1 MKKFIMLLALMLVP
15 FMVSAEFEPYEQQQ
29 RTPKIGTVEVHLTK
43 TVNPNAPPESVG
55 YYVVIT
61 DQNDKF
67 MGSRSGNLLPHLTA
81 PQKQQLSAFM
91 GIMWGMAN
99 RILPE

>member
-1 MKKFIMLLALMLVP
+1 MLLAFMLVP
-15 FMVSAEFEPYEQQQ
+15 FLAQADFEPYEELQ
-29 RTPKIGTVEVHLTK
+29 RTPQIGTVEVHLTK
-43 TVNPNAPPESVG
+43 TVNPNAPPESVS

-61 DQNDKF
+61 DQNGNF
-67 MGSRSGNLLPHLTA
+67 MANRKGDLIPHLTA
-81 PQKQQLSAFM
+81 QQKQQLSAFM